1 MNTLLYEFLNTA
13 IRIVNDILYA
23 YMWVIIIKA
32 LLSWVN
38 PDPYNP
44 IVRFIN
50 DITEPVLN
58 KVRLILPVGGSFAF
72 DLSPLIVIVI
82 IWIIMG
88 ILNFVDIHYVF
99 GNIPFTIPFTAMSH
113 LRR

>member
-1 MNTLLYEFLNTA
+1 MNLLFINFIQYFF
-13 IRIVNDILYA
+13 DILYTILTV
-23 YMWVIIIKA
+23 YMWIIIIKA

-58 KVRLILPVGGSFAF
+58 KARLILPIGNTVAF
-72 DLSPLIVIVI
+72 DLSPVIVIVI
-82 IWIIMG
+82 IWMIITLLKFAEFNY
-88 ILNFVDIHYVF
+88 IL
-99 GNIPFTIPFTAMSH
+99 PFIMTS
-113 LRR
+113 

>member
-1 MNTLLYEFLNTA
+1 MNLLFNF
-13 IRIVNDILYA
+13 IRYFFDILYTILTV
-23 YMWVIIIKA
+23 YMWIIIIKA

-58 KVRLILPVGGSFAF
+58 KVRLILPLGNAFAF
-72 DLSPLIVIVI
+72 DLSPIIVIVI
-82 IWIIMG
+82 IWMIITLLKFAEFNY
-88 ILNFVDIHYVF
+88 IL
-99 GNIPFTIPFTAMSH
+99 PFIMTS
-113 LRR
+113 

>member
-1 MNTLLYEFLNTA
+1 
-13 IRIVNDILYA
+13 
-23 YMWVIIIKA
+23 MWIIIIKA

-58 KVRLILPVGGSFAF
+58 KARLILPIGNTVAF
-72 DLSPLIVIVI
+72 DLSPVIVIVI
-82 IWIIMG
+82 IWMIITLLKFAEFNY
-88 ILNFVDIHYVF
+88 IL
-99 GNIPFTIPFTAMSH
+99 PFIMTS
-113 LRR
+113 

>member
-1 MNTLLYEFLNTA
+1 
-13 IRIVNDILYA
+13 
-23 YMWVIIIKA
+23 MWIIIIKA

-58 KVRLILPVGGSFAF
+58 KARLILPIGNTLAF
-72 DLSPLIVIVI
+72 DLSPVIVIVI
-82 IWIIMG
+82 IWMIITLLKFAEFNY
-88 ILNFVDIHYVF
+88 IL
-99 GNIPFTIPFTAMSH
+99 PFIMTS
-113 LRR
+113 

>member
-1 MNTLLYEFLNTA
+1 MGLLFINFIQYFF
-13 IRIVNDILYA
+13 DILYTA
-23 YMWVIIIKA
+23 LNVYMWIIIIKA

-58 KVRLILPVGGSFAF
+58 KVRLILPLGNTIAF
-72 DLSPLIVIVI
+72 DLSPIIVIFMIYAILILLKYAEYNYILPFVI
-82 IWIIMG
+82 IG
-88 ILNFVDIHYVF
+88 
-99 GNIPFTIPFTAMSH
+99 
-113 LRR
+113 R

>member
-1 MNTLLYEFLNTA
+1 MNLLFINFIQYFF
-13 IRIVNDILYA
+13 DILYTVLNV
-23 YMWVIIIKA
+23 YMWIIIIKA

-58 KVRLILPVGGSFAF
+58 KARLILPIGNTIAF
-72 DLSPLIVIVI
+72 DLSPIIVIFAI
-82 IWIIMG
+82 YAILILLKYLEYNYILPFAIMG
-88 ILNFVDIHYVF
+88 H
-99 GNIPFTIPFTAMSH
+99 
-113 LRR
+113 